1 MSRTCLLSVVAVILL
16 APSCEQHPLPGFGN
30 PSPTATIAPVAPRPD
45 RDGVSPAGDSNMTD
59 SFLIAVFST
68 IVAGILSAAGVSI
81 YRYVRMRAALLED
94 IRTQLANANEVVADL
109 GKLVERFVQP
119 GRIVDQS
126 GHYIITEYELFKAL
140 QTELI
145 TYFPARV
152 GQITRFYRH
161 LQEMDILLK
170 RLYEELTEFKER
182 HMPLTEKDAAYLQGK
197 FARIVDMKN
206 TLPTAALSSLKQLP
220 VAYGKQVTLD
230 IMREFIHAVQQPAI
244 QTGPPKQLMTGDEA
258 ERG

>member
-1 MSRTCLLSVVAVILL
+1 
-16 APSCEQHPLPGFGN
+16 
-30 PSPTATIAPVAPRPD
+30 
-45 RDGVSPAGDSNMTD
+45 MTD

-81 YRYVRMRAALLED
+81 YRYVRMRAALLDD
-94 IRTQLANANEVVADL
+94 IRTQLTNANEVVADL
-109 GKLVERFVQP
+109 EKLVDRFVGP
-119 GRIVDQS
+119 GRTVDQS

-152 GQITRFYRH
+152 GRITRFYRH

-170 RLYEELTEFKER
+170 RFYEELTGFKESQKR
-182 HMPLTEKDAAYLQGK
+182 LTEKDAAYLQGK
-197 FARIVDMKN
+197 FGRIVDMKN
-206 TLPTAALSSLKQLP
+206 TLPTAPLSSLKQLP
-220 VAYGKQVTLD
+220 TAYGKQVTLD
-230 IMREFIHAVQQPAI
+230 IMREFIHAIQQPAI
-244 QTGPPKQLMTGDEA
+244 ETGPPKQLTAGDEA